1 MNTPRRHTLV
11 LGLYPTTRGF
21 AFALFE
27 GPLSPYDW
35 GVSYMKGGKNE
46 WCLKKISKL
55 LDRYT
60 PDAIVLQDMSST
72 GTWRV
77 PRIRALNSEIEKLAE
92 ARGIT
97 AFAYSRRQVRPY
109 FPQPHTRQQIAET
122 IAKHIPAFES
132 FLPPVRKIWKS
143 ENPHMSLFDVAALA
157 LTHYQVEA
165 D

>member
-1 MNTPRRHTLV
+1 MNTTRRHALV

-35 GVSYMKGGKNE
+35 GVSHMKGGKNE
-46 WCLKKISKL
+46 WCLKKISGL

-72 GTWRV
+72 GTRRV
-77 PRIRALNSEIEKLAE
+77 PRIRALNGEIEELAE
-92 ARGIT
+92 ARGIPVY
-97 AFAYSRRQVRPY
+97 AYARRQVRHH
-109 FPQPHTRQQIAET
+109 FPPPHTRQQIAET

-132 FLPPVRKIWKS
+132 FL
-143 ENPHMSLFDVAALA
+143 
-157 LTHYQVEA
+157 
-165 D
+165 

>member
-1 MNTPRRHTLV
+1 MNTSRRHTLV

-46 WCLKKISKL
+46 WCLKKIAVL
-55 LDRYT
+55 LDRYA
-60 PDAIVLQDMSST
+60 PDAVVLQDMSST

-92 ARGIT
+92 ARGIPV
-97 AFAYSRRQVRPY
+97 FAYSRRQVRPY
-109 FPQPHTRQQIAET
+109 FPPPHTRQQIAET
-122 IAKHIPAFES
+122 IAQHIPAFES

-143 ENPHMSLFDVAALA
+143 ENPHMSLFDVAALV
-157 LTHYQVEA
+157 LTHYQVCA